1 MRTHCVNKITNSTR
15 NAGFFVY
22 IDLSPY
28 LPSEQL
34 PPKEREFRLAQRIL
48 DAGVFLHPGEEH
60 SGQVGWFRLVFTQ
73 EEETLKE
80 GLKR

>member
-1 MRTHCVNKITNSTR
+1 LIR

-28 LPSEQL
+28 LPSEDVS
-34 PPKEREFRLAQRIL
+34 PREREFVLAQKLL
-48 DAGVFLHPGEEH
+48 DAGIFLHPGEEH
-60 SGQVGWFRLVFTQ
+60 STDVGWFRLVFSQ
-73 EEETLKE
+73 DEETLKE